1 MNLDFKDTAG
11 WKLMELEERNNAFFK
26 RQQELKREREAREK
40 ERKTDDEE
48 RTDT

>member
-11 WKLMELEERNNAFFK
+11 WKLMELEERNKAFFR

-40 ERKTDDEE
+40 EKREHEE
-48 RTDT
+48 SADS